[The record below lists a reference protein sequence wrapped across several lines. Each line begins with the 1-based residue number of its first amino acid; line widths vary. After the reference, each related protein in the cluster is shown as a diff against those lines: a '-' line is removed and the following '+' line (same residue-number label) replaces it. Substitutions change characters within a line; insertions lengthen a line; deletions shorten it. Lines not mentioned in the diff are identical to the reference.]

1 MSSVY
6 AFRCRIPE
14 HPQAISTLVV
24 FCGPTEF
31 SINDLAT
38 AIKSE
43 TSRVLSPDVAYLIYP
58 QDQIETVRCRLKED
72 NSPFHTLSTDTA
84 IGLYSYDNT
93 GGVKRH
99 VPLRGEPPETLPLEH
114 IRRQGLTVLFDRRHG
129 LLEAGPTAHFVKPSK
144 KIDSRFLR
152 ASHALS
158 EGAEIFFVAFW
169 LLPYLTD
176 DLEFVHLDTSSIA
189 SVVFAGLL
197 IKQSSKMPTVRTF
210 QSYQRLQTHPFSP
223 DRADLVLISASQS
236 GSMAGQIASSVK
248 DATRIVTL
256 FSMGEPSPQPT
267 RVLCDLRIDRE
278 LNPTG
283 YPLAP
288 PSPDLAL
295 TRPIRLIGEH
305 FIAAPEPARA
315 VIPGLKHAPAV
326 IAEKISR
333 LQGKGIFVAYKADAN
348 QNSRRAIWVNVEQL
362 LDAPPFKEWIEKTVI
377 REIPASV
384 RAIVYP
390 DNDESARSV
399 ANALIEAI
407 RRHGG
412 DLKGVIQLTL
422 RDIEQ
427 EQQAQWPESGSPVVI
442 VGGATGHGE
451 KLLSISR
458 ALRRYA
464 PNSHRIFLSAATI
477 PSSKR
482 AFSLLQSNLKQPNH
496 CFSSMFE
503 VFLDRATASES
514 WNKERDCLAEN
525 QEALSGAVADRLRIL
540 ESPSGLEKN
549 LFLPGPKGELR
560 LRDNFAFW
568 PDNTPC
574 GNASQ
579 ADVFLTIAAILQNL
593 RTGADV
599 QPEHRIVNDPQTHT
613 VLSGETFTRYNDGVI
628 QAAILRAALPIELNY
643 CDTPEESRF
652 VSDLIRQMVDYSDRQ
667 QGEALGEFLL
677 AILLGRMK
685 LANAD
690 LQNLKNTINE
700 SISRLNEYQLWI
712 ANNLLCSNS

>member
-6 AFRCRIPE
+6 AFRCRTPE

-24 FCGPTEF
+24 FCGPTAF
-31 SINDLAT
+31 SINDLAA

-43 TSRVLSPDVAYLIYP
+43 TSRALSPDAAYLIYP
-58 QDQIETVRCRLKED
+58 KDRAAEVRSQLEED
-72 NSPFHTLSTDTA
+72 NSAFHTLSVDTS
-84 IGLYSYDNT
+84 IGLYSYDEA
-93 GGVKRH
+93 GVVRRH
-99 VPLRGEPPETLPLEH
+99 AVLRGAPPEALPLQH
-114 IRRQGLTVLFDRRHG
+114 IRRQGLTELFNRRQG

-144 KIDSRFLR
+144 KTDSRFLR

-176 DLEFVHLDTSSIA
+176 DLDFVHLDTSSIA
-189 SVVFAGLL
+189 SVVLAGLL
-197 IKQSSKMPTVRTF
+197 IKRLTRMPTVRTF
-210 QSYQRLQTHPFSP
+210 QSYRGIYTHPFSP

-236 GSMAGQIASSVK
+236 GSMAGLIASRVK
-248 DATRIVTL
+248 DAERVVTL
-256 FSMGEPSPQPT
+256 FSMGGDPPKPT
-267 RVLCDLRIDRE
+267 QVLCDLRIDE
-278 LNPTG
+278 KLNPTG
-283 YPLAP
+283 YPPAP
-288 PSPDLAL
+288 PPPDPAL

-305 FIAAPEPARA
+305 FIAAPEPART
-315 VIPGLKHAPAV
+315 VVPGLKHAPTV

-333 LQGKGIFVAYKADAN
+333 LQGQGIFVAYKADAERS
-348 QNSRRAIWVNVEQL
+348 SRRAIWIDVEQL
-362 LDAPPFKEWIEKTVI
+362 RQTEPFKEWVEKTVI

-390 DNDESARSV
+390 DKDTSAKSV
-399 ANALIEAI
+399 ADALIEAI

-412 DLKGVIQLTL
+412 DLKNVTL
-422 RDIEQ
+422 LGLSEIEQ
-427 EQQAQWPESGSPVVI
+427 DKTAGWPVSGSPIVI

-464 PNSHRIFLSAATI
+464 PASHRIFLSAATI

-482 AFSLLQSNLKQPNH
+482 AFGLLQSNLRQPSH

-514 WNKERDCLAEN
+514 WDKERDYLAELDQTLPN
-525 QEALSGAVADRLRIL
+525 TVASRLQL
-540 ESPSGLEKN
+540 LDNSPSGLRN
-549 LFLPGPKGELR
+549 DLFLPGAKEGLK

-568 PDNTPC
+568 PVGTPC
-574 GNASQ
+574 GAASQ
-579 ADVFLTIAAILQNL
+579 ADVFLTMAAILQNL

-599 QPEHRIVNDPQTHT
+599 LPEHRIVNDPQTHT
-613 VLSGETFTRYNDGVI
+613 VLSGETFARYNDGVI

-643 CDTPEESRF
+643 RDTPEESRL
-652 VSDLIRQMVDYSDRQ
+652 VGDLIRQMVDLSDRQ

-677 AILLGRMK
+677 AILLDRMS
-685 LANAD
+685 LADAD
-690 LQNLKNTINE
+690 LETLKDTLRA
-700 SISRLNEYQLWI
+700 SLDRLNEQQRWI
-712 ANNLLCSNS
+712 AEELLPG